1 MHDQT
6 QSMGFRIEHE
16 SRVIKL
22 NLELSIT
29 PIYFSDAIYV
39 PPCLR
44 IQKGD
49 TIYRLLI
56 VLLIFSTFFR
66 II

>member
-6 QSMGFRIEHE
+6 QSMGIHIEHE

-29 PIYFSDAIYV
+29 PIYF
-39 PPCLR
+39 
-44 IQKGD
+44 
-49 TIYRLLI
+49 
-56 VLLIFSTFFR
+56 
-66 II
+66 